1 MRVHIHERNGTTLR
15 VPIPTGLVL
24 NGLTAP
30 LIHWIANPY
39 LQKHGITLT
48 LPQLRALF
56 RALREAKHCLSSMPL
71 AEISEK
77 DGDQVTVWL

>member
-1 MRVHIHERNGTTLR
+1 MRVHIHEKNGTTLR

-30 LIHWIANPY
+30 LIYWIANPY
-39 LQKHGITLT
+39 LQKHGIKLT
-48 LPQLRALF
+48 IPQLRALL
-56 RALREAKHCLSSMPL
+56 RALREAEHCLNGTPL

-77 DGDQVTVWL
+77 DGDQIAVWL